1 MRTSSTIAA
10 GVALLSGFAAAHSHE
25 TSPQLQARKFDLSK
39 RCSSSVAAMNKK
51 RWAKRNEKSLVE
63 RDGNTTVAITTEA
76 PYYDVLQNETCIL
89 TEEVTAGPY
98 VWPRS
103 QTLRQD
109 MREGQAGIPMIIDIG
124 VMDVET
130 CEPMDDVLVD
140 IWYCNSTGS
149 YSSFTALSPDT
160 PFEELLEQLNKT
172 IGEGELDLHTDDTTF
187 LRAHWPTNSNGIVE
201 FTGIVP
207 GFYVERTIH
216 MHVQVHTDWAIRSNG
231 TIASSTTV
239 STGQLFINETLSAQ
253 LMALEP
259 YVSHTAIN
267 RTTNDIDSIYA
278 GEVANGW
285 DPSFQ
290 IVPLDGENVENGVI
304 GYITVGVD
312 TSTQQKMRRDVQ
324 KSKI

>member
-1 MRTSSTIAA
+1 MKASDEK
-10 GVALLSGFAAAHSHE
+10 GG
-25 TSPQLQARKFDLSK
+25 Q
-39 RCSSSVAAMNKK
+39 
-51 RWAKRNEKSLVE
+51 WAKRNEESLVE

-130 CEPMDDVLVD
+130 CEPVDDVLVD
-140 IWYCNSTGS
+140 IWYCNATGS

-187 LRAHWPTNSNGIVE
+187 LRAH
-201 FTGIVP
+201 
-207 GFYVERTIH
+207 
-216 MHVQVHTDWAIRSNG
+216 
-231 TIASSTTV
+231 V
-239 STGQLFINETLSAQ
+239 SQLVLF
-253 LMALEP
+253 
-259 YVSHTAIN
+259 HC
-267 RTTNDIDSIYA
+267 IDPD
-278 GEVANGW
+278 NLC
-285 DPSFQ
+285 
-290 IVPLDGENVENGVI
+290 PLCAVC
-304 GYITVGVD
+304 
-312 TSTQQKMRRDVQ
+312 
-324 KSKI
+324 